1 MFYVLTHGSLIIFW
15 VQNEKVNIQ
24 HLFCCPSLTDVQ
36 YLWLKKIT
44 TIECLQGACMATARQ
59 CDGRRKI
66 SASKRWLF
74 VKCKYLE
81 AVEVENMEEPPKCIV
96 EHPGFQAVC
105 LNYWVL
111 RAAWQYKQQHGASAY
126 EESDHKKS
134 RHIAYRQLV
143 RWYWGS
149 LGRDTGVTLP
159 SLIPVQLSA
168 YDLISRSLKGWRMR
182 WSSQDSIVQMN
193 KYMIYCK

>member
-1 MFYVLTHGSLIIFW
+1 
-15 VQNEKVNIQ
+15 
-24 HLFCCPSLTDVQ
+24 
-36 YLWLKKIT
+36 
-44 TIECLQGACMATARQ
+44 MATARQ

-111 RAAWQYKQQHGASAY
+111 RAAWQYKQQYGAY

-134 RHIAYRQLV
+134 RHIAFRPWKGHRSSCAVKCIRPHFQEPERLE
-143 RWYWGS
+143 
-149 LGRDTGVTLP
+149 DEMEFTGFHC
-159 SLIPVQLSA
+159 A
-168 YDLISRSLKGWRMR
+168 DE
-182 WSSQDSIVQMN
+182 
-193 KYMIYCK
+193 

>member
-1 MFYVLTHGSLIIFW
+1 
-15 VQNEKVNIQ
+15 
-24 HLFCCPSLTDVQ
+24 
-36 YLWLKKIT
+36 
-44 TIECLQGACMATARQ
+44 MATARR

-81 AVEVENMEEPPKCIV
+81 AVEVENMEEPPECIV

-105 LNYWVL
+105 LNYWVF
-111 RAAWQYKQQHGASAY
+111 RAAWQHKQQYGALEY

-149 LGRDTGVTLP
+149 LSRDIGVTLL

-168 YDLISRSLKGWRMR
+168 YDLISRSLKGWRMW
-182 WSSQDSIVQMN
+182 WSSQDSIVQGPVVQSWVKITQGKCEIWFKIWKLKKQSSFN
-193 KYMIYCK
+193 SFCPQVDDWKFQK

>member
-1 MFYVLTHGSLIIFW
+1 MSKENNYYWMFARCFYGYCQTMWQQEG
-15 VQNEKVNIQ
+15 NICFQ
-24 HLFCCPSLTDVQ
+24 EVDVV
-36 YLWLKKIT
+36 
-44 TIECLQGACMATARQ
+44 
-59 CDGRRKI
+59 
-66 SASKRWLF
+66 KR
-74 VKCKYLE
+74 KYLE

-111 RAAWQYKQQHGASAY
+111 RAAWQYKQQYGVSAY
-126 EESDHKKS
+126 EESDHKKC

-149 LGRDTGVTLP
+149 LGRDIGVTLP
-159 SLIPVQLSA
+159 SLIPVQLSV
-168 YDLISRSLKGWRMR
+168 YDLISRSPKGWRMR

-193 KYMIYCK
+193 KYIIYCK